1 MEKIAELEA
10 SKPKK
15 EDAPEDVIELKPMAE
30 TEKTCPVCG
39 VKSDSKFCPE
49 CGAPRGDKHVNK
61 KRGEHRSSSLFVENT
76 HKRHSRLRV
85 FFRCAPCQILAGNGK
100 I

>member
-1 MEKIAELEA
+1 MKDVVAAVLASKEKIAELEA

-15 EDAPEDVIELKPMAE
+15 EDAPEDVIEVEPMAE

-49 CGAPRGDKHVNK
+49 CGAPMGPHTSA
-61 KRGEHRSSSLFVENT
+61 KREESGALLSF
-76 HKRHSRLRV
+76 
-85 FFRCAPCQILAGNGK
+85 C
-100 I
+100 